1 MTPLKKSYITKL
13 TYLPLEDLIII
24 LLLIFTVPGA
34 VAIAVV
40 PVRAGRC
47 EAVAVLVDRCS
58 IAPPALVS
66 NTPGGFTID
75 EYSRL

>member
-58 IAPPALVS
+58 IAPPARVS
-66 NTPGGFTID
+66 TTPGSITVVDSI
-75 EYSRL
+75 RL